1 MKVQDLLEMVIV
13 CAQEAKSLYDM
24 NAEAECMAR
33 LDAVVNTVTVLRDFF
48 TKAESIVIG
57 ELGDSPIPIGKIS
70 EAEPSSL
77 WPSSSIYIY

>member
-1 MKVQDLLEMVIV
+1 MVIV
-13 CAQEAKSLYDM
+13 CAQEAKSLYEM

-57 ELGDSPIPIGKIS
+57 RFQFN
-70 EAEPSSL
+70 
-77 WPSSSIYIY
+77 